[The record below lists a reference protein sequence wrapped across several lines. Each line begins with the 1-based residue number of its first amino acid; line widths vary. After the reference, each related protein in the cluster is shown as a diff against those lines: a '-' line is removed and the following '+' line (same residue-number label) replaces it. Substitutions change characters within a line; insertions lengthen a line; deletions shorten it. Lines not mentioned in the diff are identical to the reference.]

1 MADLPED
8 RTSDERP
15 RPTPRPRPGASARPT
30 PRPRVAGSRRER
42 EEAAESSPG
51 PARPTATARPASRGP
66 AKATGRGSAAG
77 TAATTRRSTS
87 TAAAGTARRR
97 APVLALVLALLCVLA
112 AAGGGLLLW
121 QRLHPGYVDSTIFS
135 AARSGVQALYA
146 YDYRDSDGSVQRKL
160 DVLTGDL
167 RDQYEKDLGQG
178 GIIDTYEQVSATTS
192 YEVLDIGLQQ
202 VNGAQDTATVVVF
215 GEYVVKSVNTGDQ
228 AAPEGS
234 ECTVTPDGGQSC
246 TQTVELHLT
255 KVDRDWKIDE
265 VTLRTTS

>member
-1 MADLPED
+1 MAETP
-8 RTSDERP
+8 DERP
-15 RPTPRPRPGASARPT
+15 RPTPRPRPGATPRPT

-42 EEAAESSPG
+42 EEAAEAAVRT
-51 PARPTATARPASRGP
+51 ARPTATARPASRGT
-66 AKATGRGSAAG
+66 AKAASTGG
-77 TAATTRRSTS
+77 TATAAPSKGARSRSTG
-87 TAAAGTARRR
+87 AASSGTTRRR
-97 APVLALVLALLCVLA
+97 APALVLVLALLCVLA

-121 QRLHPGYVDSTIFS
+121 QRLNPGYVDSTIFS

-192 YEVLDIGLQQ
+192 YEVLDVGLQQ
-202 VNGAQDTATVVVF
+202 VNDAQDTATVVVF

-228 AAPEGS
+228 AAPAGS
-234 ECTVTPDGGQSC
+234 ECTVTAQGGQSC
-246 TQTVELHLT
+246 TQTVQVRIT
-255 KVDRDWKIDE
+255 KVDGDWKISE
-265 VTLRTTS
+265 LTLLTTS